1 MNFNDFSLLV
11 TCFNKQEYVLH
22 FNNQVETFLKNQA
35 QVVIVDDGSTD
46 QSIELL
52 SPILEK
58 YQNCRV
64 IRTENRGSA
73 AARNL
78 TLSNLNTEYFM
89 FWDIDDDI
97 DAERVSEA
105 LNIFMHTEAD
115 YAVTNF
121 VSIPEDIPGAMPKNV
136 SKPEIV
142 ETSSIAPQILDAVGY
157 WRYLYKKSFT
167 LDKMCMRFVPTRN
180 EINNSGF
187 ILDDLFWVLEISH
200 QTARL
205 LVFPAEFVTY
215 KYRTNFIQSEDSWKK
230 YQNQVVDL
238 PDALQAFE
246 NYLNLK
252 KFSKSSG
259 RYRLYSLTLLQHF
272 SYLNFKHKIKFL
284 YRLTNNSLRI
294 RGLFQMI
301 LKIYPSLLYNL
312 LRHAVRSA
320 LASAKLL

>member
-1 MNFNDFSLLV
+1 MNFDDFSLLV
-11 TCFNKQEYVLH
+11 TCFNKQEFILH

-97 DAERVSEA
+97 DTERVFEA
-105 LNIFMHTEAD
+105 LNIFRNTKAD
-115 YAVTNF
+115 CAVTNF
-121 VSIPEDIPGAMPKNV
+121 VSVPENIPGAMPKNV
-136 SKPEIV
+136 TKPEIV
-142 ETSSIAPQILDAVGY
+142 EMSSIAPQILDAVGY

-167 LDKMCMRFVPTRN
+167 IDKMCMRFVPTRN
-180 EINNSGF
+180 EIKNSRF
-187 ILDDLFWVLEISH
+187 ILDDLFWVLEISQ

-215 KYRTNFIQSEDSWKK
+215 KYRTNSIQSQDSWTR

-238 PDALQAFE
+238 PDALKAFD

-252 KFSKSSG
+252 KLSKSPD
-259 RYRLYSLTLLQHF
+259 RYRLYSSTLIQHF
-272 SYLNFKHKIKFL
+272 SYLNFKQKIQFL
-284 YRLTNNSLRI
+284 IRLTNNSLTI
-294 RGLFQMI
+294 RGLFQMM

-312 LRHAVRSA
+312 LRHAVRSV
-320 LASAKLL
+320 LTNAKLR